1 LDGSSFQVKN
11 GTNPFYGFYG
21 SFGFLHRRYRAIKL
35 RQSFAWRRDGGNLGD
50 GGCLHNS

>member
-21 SFGFLHRRYRAIKL
+21 SFGFLHCHYRAIKS
-35 RQSFAWRRDGGNLGD
+35 RQSLAWRSDGESPGD
-50 GGCLHNS
+50 GVCLHNS